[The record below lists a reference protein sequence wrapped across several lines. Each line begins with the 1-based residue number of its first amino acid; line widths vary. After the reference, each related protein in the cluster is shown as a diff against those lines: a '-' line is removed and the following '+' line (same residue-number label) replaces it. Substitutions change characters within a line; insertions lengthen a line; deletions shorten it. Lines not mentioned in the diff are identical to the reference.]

1 MLMNIAIV
9 IATVLGFIFPAVL
22 IDAIRSD
29 DEDKAYSGRENACVI
44 FGVIVFIILLIA
56 NS

>member
-1 MLMNIAIV
+1 MLMNIATV
-9 IATVLGFIFPAVL
+9 IATVLGFIFPQYLLTPYAAMMRTKPIPTERRHAL
-22 IDAIRSD
+22 F
-29 DEDKAYSGRENACVI
+29 

>member
-1 MLMNIAIV
+1 MLMNIATV

-44 FGVIVFIILLIA
+44 FGVIVFIMLLIA

>member
-1 MLMNIAIV
+1 MLMNIATV

-29 DEDKAYSGRENACVI
+29 DEDKAYSGREKVYAI

>member
-29 DEDKAYSGRENACVI
+29 DEDKAHSSREKACVI